1 MELSEHEIELIKE
14 QAVQQSRIDEI
25 EKYIPEIFT
34 SLKTMNKSINEIPL
48 TILQCRTDFDAEL
61 KSYMH
66 DKFIM
71 EGDLNKLEKKLEKHV
86 DIEVRAVTK
95 RVDRVGWM
103 VSGFITAGVFI
114 MWYLKIINFGH

>member
-1 MELSEHEIELIKE
+1 VELSEHEIELIKE